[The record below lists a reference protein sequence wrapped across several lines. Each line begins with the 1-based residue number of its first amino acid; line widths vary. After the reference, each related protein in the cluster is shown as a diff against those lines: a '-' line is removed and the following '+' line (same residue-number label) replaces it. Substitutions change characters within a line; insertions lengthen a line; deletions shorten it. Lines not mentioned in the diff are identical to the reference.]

1 MQNLNKEYWENR
13 YKENKTGWDVG
24 YANPSL
30 IKFCLNVIPYET
42 KILIPGCGNAYE
54 GAELYNNGFHNITL
68 LDISEEAIS
77 SAKAKHPELPSS
89 VFKQGDFFDE
99 ENQYELIIEQTFF
112 CALDPDIRS
121 NYVDQLYK
129 LLVPNGMV
137 IGVLFNK
144 DFEGGPPFGGSAEE
158 YTKLFERKFEVVRMD
173 QCYDSIPQRQGTEVF
188 FVLRKFK

>member
-1 MQNLNKEYWENR
+1 MQNLDKEYWEDR
-13 YKENKTGWDVG
+13 YREKKTGWDVG

-54 GAELYNNGFHNITL
+54 GAELYNNDFTNITL
-68 LDISEEAIS
+68 LDISEKAIS
-77 SAKAKHPELPSS
+77 SAQEKHKNLPES
-89 VFKQGDFFDE
+89 VFKQGDFFALEDH
-99 ENQYELIIEQTFF
+99 YELIIEQTFF
-112 CALDPDIRS
+112 CALDPSLREK
-121 NYVDQLYK
+121 YVEKIYE

-144 DFEGGPPFGGSAEE
+144 EFEGGPPFGGTAEE
-158 YTKLFERKFEVVRMD
+158 YVKLFEKKFEVVRMD
-173 QCYDSIPQRQGTEVF
+173 KCYDSIPQRQGTEVF